1 MWRKLFKNEWL
12 GSRFCI
18 LFTLFLLANTAFAGV
33 RLVRTGETYEH
44 LSDLLGVGNSQLQ
57 DNDVLELDSDMDVD
71 FPFAHFTAKNVTLRG
86 NGYMLRYKEGASS
99 LKLTDAYLLM
109 ENVVIDGSQ
118 LGFVDFPIFVLDKNS
133 SEGSYLKLDDKTI
146 VQGFQCGCLAQVAW
160 SKISGGVFRQNSSV
174 QGGLAMFDLVDATIA
189 STKIIDNE
197 VEEDRET
204 DIEEILNK

>member
-33 RLVRTGETYEH
+33 RLVRTNITYEH
-44 LSDLLGVGNSQLQ
+44 LSDLMGQGSYQLR

-71 FPFAHFTAKNVTLRG
+71 FPFANFTAKNVTLRG

-109 ENVVIDGSQ
+109 GILLSMDLSW
-118 LGFVDFPIFVLDKNS
+118 VLWTS
-133 SEGSYLKLDDKTI
+133 LFL
-146 VQGFQCGCLAQVAW
+146 C
-160 SKISGGVFRQNSSV
+160 
-174 QGGLAMFDLVDATIA
+174 
-189 STKIIDNE
+189 
-197 VEEDRET
+197 
-204 DIEEILNK
+204 